1 MGSIEE
7 NLKMEWSK
15 KEKEIAHRAFS
26 AAYERECMVIT
37 HNALKMTAEINEPS
51 DIWEIHDYLTEK
63 RNETDQK
70 YDYRYSVL
78 LLVFARLMCEG
89 WIREEDLEGLSN
101 DKLQEIRRTVEF
113 IAGI

>member
-1 MGSIEE
+1 MI
-7 NLKMEWSK
+7 KMEWSK

-26 AAYERECMVIT
+26 AAYERECMVIS

-78 LLVFARLMCEG
+78 LLVFARLICEG
-89 WIREEDLEGLSN
+89 WTREEDLAGLSN
-101 DKLQEIRRTVEF
+101 DKLQKIRRNVEF